1 MKLQGG
7 GAGVEFPKGDVA
19 AVTEVMLVVDGIAEI
34 HARRIIDNA
43 RTVQTG
49 EAGGRGVRIVFGFA
63 ELNAG
68 VEVVLTLGEGEV
80 GEELG
85 VPLMVPTCRQ
95 DLVLPI
101 QPEIER

>member
-1 MKLQGG
+1 MQGG

-34 HARRIIDNA
+34 HARGVIDNA

-49 EAGGRGVRIVFGFA
+49 ETGRSGVYIVFGFA

-68 VEVVLTLGEGEV
+68 VEIVLTLGEGEV
-80 GEELG
+80 GEKLG
-85 VPLMVPTCRQ
+85 APLMIPTCRQ
-95 DLVLPI
+95 HLVLPI